1 MTLGYFNLVLHNH
14 IPYCRY
20 AGVWPHGEEWIHEA
34 ILESYLPLLD
44 VLFEMRERGVKYEF
58 TIGFTPV
65 LLDQLADPDIQQNF
79 IKYCDAKLERAR
91 KDVELHEKSGD
102 VKRKELAKFYLKV
115 YQQSL
120 EAFYNKHNKNIVSS
134 LKVLQDEGYIEVITS
149 AATHSYLPLLTT
161 DSSIYAQIKV
171 GIDTYTRHFGRPPR
185 SFWLPECGYRSSYKT
200 GEAGSSSVRPGLEKF
215 LSSMN
220 IRCFFTE
227 SNMIEGGISMGIS
240 SEELVD
246 PARMASFRNSRE
258 SHEQRKV
265 SKGTTYSA
273 YLVGDSS
280 VAVLGRNA
288 DTSLQVWSADWGYP
302 GDYDYREFHK
312 KDSISGLQYWR
323 ISGARIDL
331 AFKDLY
337 NPVWAQNKVEE
348 HSRHFNSL
356 VLSFLS
362 SYRER
367 SGKPGIIVSAYD
379 GELFGHWWFE
389 GVQWLKSVLT
399 SFSKQSGLEMIS
411 SSRYITEHPPV
422 ERIDLRWG
430 SWGKSGDSSTWL
442 NPDTEDL
449 WDRIHLCEKRMEDAV
464 TRQSPATGIRR
475 SFLNQSGRELL
486 LLQSS
491 DWPFLI
497 TTGQARE
504 YAMSR
509 FQNHYEHFNRLIDII
524 ERNAEGEEENAFLK
538 SLEGQDNPFP
548 SIDYE
553 VFTRRESGLFK

>member
-20 AGVWPHGEEWIHEA
+20 AGVWPHGEEWLHEA
-34 ILESYLPLLD
+34 MLESYLPLLD
-44 VLFEMRERGVKYEF
+44 ILFEMREQGVKYEF

-65 LLDQLADPDIQQNF
+65 LLDQLADTDIQQNF
-79 IKYCDAKLERAR
+79 IKYCEAKLERVR
-91 KDVELHEKSGD
+91 KDVELNEKTGD
-102 VKRKELAKFYLKV
+102 VKRKEIAKFYFGV

-120 EAFYNKHNKNIVSS
+120 NSFHNRHNKNIIKS
-134 LKVLQDEGYIEVITS
+134 LKLLQDEGYIEVITS
-149 AATHSYLPLLTT
+149 AATHSYLPLLAT

-171 GIDTYTRHFGRPPR
+171 GIDTYIKHFGMPPR
-185 SFWLPECGYRSSYKT
+185 SFWLPECGYRSAYKVGET
-200 GEAGSSSVRPGLEKF
+200 GRDVIRHGLESF

-220 IRCFFTE
+220 IRCFFVET
-227 SNMIEGGISMGIS
+227 NMIESSLSTGIS
-240 SEELVD
+240 SAELVN
-246 PARMASFRNSRE
+246 PAKRASFKNPRE
-258 SHEQRKV
+258 SYEQRKV

-273 YLVGDSS
+273 YLVGDSN
-280 VAVLGRNA
+280 VASLARNA

-312 KDSISGLQYWR
+312 KDSTSGLQYWR
-323 ISGARIDL
+323 ITGPRLDL
-331 AFKDLY
+331 AHKDLY
-337 NPVWAQNKVEE
+337 NPIWAQNKVEE

-356 VLSFLS
+356 VLRLLS
-362 SYRER
+362 SYQES

-389 GVQWLKSVLT
+389 GVQWLRSVLT
-399 SFSKQSGLEMIS
+399 SFSKESAVEMTGSG
-411 SSRYITEHPPV
+411 RYVADHPPA

-430 SWGKSGDSSTWL
+430 SWGKGGDSSTWL

-449 WDRIHLCEKRMEDAV
+449 WNRIHLCERRMEDAV
-464 TRQSPATGIRR
+464 ARYPLATGLRR
-475 SFLNQSGRELL
+475 SVLNQSARELL

-504 YAMSR
+504 YAISR
-509 FQNHYEHFNRLIDII
+509 FQAHYEHFNKLIDIA
-524 ERNAEGEEENAFLK
+524 ENGAEGTEESAFLK
-538 SLEGQDNPFP
+538 SLEEKDNPFS
-548 SIDYE
+548 SIDYK
-553 VFTRRESGLFK
+553 VFARREPGLFR